1 MILNVLLFLRS
12 TISSQDRESG
22 QSKSDAILNLLWKM
36 LPSSRTINDTAAYSV
51 VKQSKHVAL
60 EL

>member
-1 MILNVLLFLRS
+1 MILNVLLFLRN

-22 QSKSDAILNLLWKM
+22 QSKSDAILSLLWKM
-36 LPSSRTINDTAAYSV
+36 LPSSRTINDTATYSV